1 MIAAAPAR
9 PLWWLARWAARLLTG
24 LAVAAAFTLGAWAL
38 PGHPAPTDW
47 PATPAPLAETA
58 VAPASTGPAVPLGLA
73 APLDPAATLDLVAAL
88 DLAAPLDLAASLDL
102 VGLATPAAR
111 WVGDAAGPAGACASP
126 TRWGADDPADPA
138 GASAT
143 QPPTCGRP
151 GLTVLGSVAAS
162 VTRLPVAPVGGVR
175 AARAPPHA

>member
-1 MIAAAPAR
+1 MLSAAPAR

-58 VAPASTGPAVPLGLA
+58 VAPASTG
-73 APLDPAATLDLVAAL
+73 
-88 DLAAPLDLAASLDL
+88 LAAPLDLAASLD
-102 VGLATPAAR
+102 PAATL
-111 WVGDAAGPAGACASP
+111 DLAA
-126 TRWGADDPADPA
+126 ADPT
-138 GASAT
+138 GVSAT
-143 QPPTCGRP
+143 QPPACGQP
-151 GLTVLGSVAAS
+151 GLTVLGSVAAG
-162 VTRLPVAPVGGVR
+162 VTRGSTAPVEGVR